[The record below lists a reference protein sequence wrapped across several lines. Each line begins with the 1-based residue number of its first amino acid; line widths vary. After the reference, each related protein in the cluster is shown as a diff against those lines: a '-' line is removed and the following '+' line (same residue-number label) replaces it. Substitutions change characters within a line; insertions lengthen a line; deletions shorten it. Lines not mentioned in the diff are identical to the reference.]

1 VYWNGAPRTTTVVN
15 SSEVVA
21 AIPASDLIMGAE
33 ITVATVQVVNGGGQ
47 ASNPLPF
54 SIVAQTVGTVDTS
67 VAASGGTAAVSTA
80 PTTAGDAGVAVVV
93 QNNGGEP
100 LSVVAATYDTK
111 PAGETAF
118 RIDNGDFVDVQINGA
133 DSTDVATVY
142 FYYPSTITGNKE
154 DKVKLRY
161 FDGVNLITVLSSGG
175 VLPVKDPTDNLDGT
189 QSGGR
194 FVVAFDN
201 TSTPKITELNGT
213 IFGMIDTTPQI
224 LSVSGPTG
232 PLALGSSASLTVNY
246 ATPDAAQTCQVGLAW
261 DDGSNS
267 TATGNNGVA
276 TASHM
281 FAGAGVYSVT
291 VTVQDADGAV
301 VSTKFEYVVIYDPS
315 AGFVTGGGWI
325 NSPPGA
331 YVADPSLTG
340 KANFGFVSKYLKGRT
355 VPTGETEF
363 QFHAASFQ
371 FNSAVYEWLV
381 VSGALAQYKGSGTIS
396 GAGDFGFLLTA
407 TDGQITGGGA
417 VDKFRIKIWNK
428 ATGALV
434 YDNAMGSSDDINSA
448 NPQAIGGGSIVIQK
462 AK

>member
-1 VYWNGAPRTTTVVN
+1 
-15 SSEVVA
+15 
-21 AIPASDLIMGAE
+21 
-33 ITVATVQVVNGGGQ
+33 
-47 ASNPLPF
+47 
-54 SIVAQTVGTVDTS
+54 
-67 VAASGGTAAVSTA
+67 
-80 PTTAGDAGVAVVV
+80 
-93 QNNGGEP
+93 
-100 LSVVAATYDTK
+100 
-111 PAGETAF
+111 
-118 RIDNGDFVDVQINGA
+118 
-133 DSTDVATVY
+133 
-142 FYYPSTITGNKE
+142 
-154 DKVKLRY
+154 
-161 FDGVNLITVLSSGG
+161 
-175 VLPVKDPTDNLDGT
+175 VKDPTDNLDGT